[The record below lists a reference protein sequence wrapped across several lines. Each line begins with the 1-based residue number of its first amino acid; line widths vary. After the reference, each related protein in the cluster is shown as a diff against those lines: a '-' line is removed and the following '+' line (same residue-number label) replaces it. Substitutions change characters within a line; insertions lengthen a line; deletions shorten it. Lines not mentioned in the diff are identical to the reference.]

1 MSLRVIWQYMDRSVT
16 KKILYGRH
24 MAVYGPVRH
33 QKNII
38 WTSEASVNIIFFFV
52 TDRSIYCHMT
62 ILGDHCLYTC
72 KAEVGYNVKLYTSA
86 RLM

>member
-1 MSLRVIWQYMDRSVT
+1 
-16 KKILYGRH
+16 

-38 WTSEASVNIIFFFV
+38 WTEASEVHIIFLWGHMAVYGPVRHKKKYYMDRSLGPYNISLV

-62 ILGDHCLYTC
+62 RSDMNYLLY
-72 KAEVGYNVKLYTSA
+72 YTFY
-86 RLM
+86 LK